1 MMMPNAPLNAM
12 NLAVRTR
19 YLCLSVL
26 AMRCLSAV
34 TGNERTFVGFAL
46 AAPAASR
53 KQYDDCQQ
61 RNPSI
66 DRAPLYP
73 VNVAR
78 QFGQADEEEE
88 THKKAEEPT
97 TAELLVKQPGDA
109 PRDEQPKET
118 AKPAVVDERSDVA

>member
-26 AMRCLSAV
+26 AMRCPSAV

-61 RNPSI
+61 RDPSI

-78 QFGQADEEEE
+78 QFGQADEEDGIQQQ
-88 THKKAEEPT
+88 AEESS
-97 TAELLVKQPGDA
+97 TAELLVKQAGDD
-109 PRDEQPKET
+109 PRD
-118 AKPAVVDERSDVA
+118 